1 MRSLIQLHLQ
11 NCLGIGVD
19 PKEFTLPQLLLRSL
33 IVFTTMYLMIRI
45 AGRRFMAQKNA
56 CDVVLAF
63 LVASMLA
70 RAINGSAAFWAN
82 IALGFIIAAVYR
94 LVAWAA
100 CEYPCL
106 GRLLK
111 GHAIEVVVD
120 GKVRADAL
128 RRHHISL
135 HDLEEDMR
143 LTGNVG
149 DPSDVK
155 LARLERSGDISTER
169 KSKII
174 NITIEDGVKRV
185 ELHIH

>member
-1 MRSLIQLHLQ
+1 MNALLIQNL
-11 NCLGIGVD
+11 LGIGVD
-19 PKEFTLPQLLLRSL
+19 PKEFTLEQLLLRAL
-33 IVFTTMYLMIRI
+33 IVFVTMYLMVRI
-45 AGRRFMAQKNA
+45 AGRRFMAQKNT

-70 RAINGSAAFWAN
+70 RDINGSAAFWAN
-82 IALGFIIAAVYR
+82 IGLGFIVAAVYR

-100 CEYPCL
+100 CEYSFL

-111 GHAIEVVVD
+111 GQAVNVVVE

-128 RRHHISL
+128 RRHHVSL

-149 DPSDVK
+149 DPALVK
-155 LARLERSGDISTER
+155 LARLERSGDISVER
-169 KSKII
+169 EPKII
-174 NITIEDGVKRV
+174 KIKIEDGVKTV
-185 ELHIH
+185 ELQIH